1 MARQKG
7 RDRMKDRSEVW
18 EHFLKKET
26 PLVLRAICKYCRMEY
41 KYNPKKNGTSVLWG
55 HINRCRKYPYNT
67 PKDSKQSILSF
78 RGAKIG
84 DGTSNLTYQ
93 KYDPASIRKALSFMV
108 IVDELPFKFVEGVG
122 FRQIC
127 NVMEPRFHV
136 PSRITV
142 AKDCYQTYLIE
153 KRKLKNVLKHC
164 NSRVS
169 LTTDSW
175 TSIQQINYMCLTVHF
190 IDNNWKLQKRILN
203 FCLISSHKGEEIGK
217 EVEKCLLDWELEKVF
232 CITVDN
238 ASSNDTAIGY
248 LRRKNNHWKSR
259 FLKGRY
265 LHMRCVAHI
274 INLVVSDG
282 LKTMNESVN
291 RVRHA
296 VRFIKQSPARLLRFK
311 KCVSEEKINTKRLLC
326 LDVPTRW
333 NSTYLMLS
341 AVIDLKG
348 AFERFS
354 EFLQAF
360 YDLTLR
366 VSGSLCVTSNLFFDE
381 LVNVALL
388 LKELESSED
397 FEMCVIASKMKEK
410 YDKYWGDVEKMNMLI
425 FIAVV
430 LDPRYKLDYVE
441 WMITQIYRV
450 DVASTL
456 ITNLREAL
464 NAMYEE
470 YRGFSS
476 SDVLKEEAGIIK

>member
-1 MARQKG
+1 MSSNIGNPGKSVQEVEQEDDDVQEVLVSPSENNGDGKTKRK
-7 RDRMKDRSEVW
+7 RMKDRSEVW

-26 PLVLRAICKYCRMEY
+26 PLGLRAICMYCRMEY
-41 KYNPKKNGTSVLWG
+41 KCNPKKNGTSALWG

-67 PKDSKQSILSF
+67 PKDSKQNILSF

-122 FRQIC
+122 FRHFC

-142 AKDCYQTYLIE
+142 AKDCYQTYLTE
-153 KRKLKNVLKHC
+153 KRKLKNVLK
-164 NSRVS
+164 
-169 LTTDSW
+169 
-175 TSIQQINYMCLTVHF
+175 Y
-190 IDNNWKLQKRILN
+190 WK
-203 FCLISSHKGEEIGK
+203 G
-217 EVEKCLLDWELEKVF
+217 VEKCLLDWELEKVF

-238 ASSNDTAIGY
+238 ASFNDTAIGY
-248 LRRKNNHWKSR
+248 LRRKINHWKSGV
-259 FLKGRY
+259 LKGRY

-274 INLVVSDG
+274 IILVVSDG

-291 RVRHA
+291 RVEHA

-311 KCVSEEKINTKRLLC
+311 KCVSEEKINTKKLLC

-341 AVIDLKG
+341 AAIDLEA
-348 AFERFS
+348 AFERYGEEDPHYVIELNEREGKGTPTYDDWSNVKRFS

-366 VSGSLCVTSNLFFDE
+366 VSASLYVTSNLFFHE

-397 FEMCVIASKMKEK
+397 FEMCVMASKTKEK
-410 YDKYWGDVEKMNMLI
+410 
-425 FIAVV
+425 
-430 LDPRYKLDYVE
+430 
-441 WMITQIYRV
+441 
-450 DVASTL
+450 STC
-456 ITNLREAL
+456 
-464 NAMYEE
+464 
-470 YRGFSS
+470 
-476 SDVLKEEAGIIK
+476 